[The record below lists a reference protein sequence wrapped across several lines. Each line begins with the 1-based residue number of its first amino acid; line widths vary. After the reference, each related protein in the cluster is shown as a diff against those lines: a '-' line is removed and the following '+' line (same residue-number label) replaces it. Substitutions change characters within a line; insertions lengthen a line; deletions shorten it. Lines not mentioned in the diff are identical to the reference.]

1 MKKVLITGAN
11 GFIGSNLIK
20 SLGDKYEFYGMDRMP
35 SKMLDQD
42 HSFICDISE
51 FEKVHEIFEKVKPD
65 VLIHLAAI
73 VHKNNADT
81 SERNYDFI
89 NYECARNLF
98 DECVKYDTYIIFSS
112 TIEVYGK
119 SDEKIITEETPC
131 NPLSFYAKAKY
142 KAEEYLR
149 NNEEKMRYSILR
161 FAAAYGKEF
170 TLNVDKRVFL
180 KKDKIAYYFKDGEYS
195 FSFCS
200 VNNICDFIDYLIK
213 HETKNDVYNISD
225 TESTSIK
232 KMIDLHKRY
241 GELKIVIHMPYYICS
256 FLISCIEWISK
267 ILRKK
272 DFFLSRRNFNK
283 LFESKVY
290 WNKKVNELC
299 PLKWNIENTLYGDE

>member
-20 SLGDKYEFYGMDRMP
+20 NLGNKYEFYGMDRVP
-35 SKMLDQD
+35 SKILDND
-42 HSFICDISE
+42 HSFICNISE
-51 FEKVHEIFEKVKPD
+51 FDKVHQVFEKVKPD

-81 SERNYDFI
+81 SEKNYDFI

-98 DECVKYDTYIIFSS
+98 DECMKYDTYIIFSS

-119 SDEKIITEETPC
+119 SEDRIITEEAPC
-131 NPLSFYAKAKY
+131 TPLSYYAKAKY

-149 NNEEKMRYSILR
+149 SNEQKMRYSILR

-180 KKDKIAYYFKDGEYS
+180 KKDKVAYYFKDGDYS

-200 VNNICDFIDYLIK
+200 VNNICDFVDHLVENEI
-213 HETKNDVYNISD
+213 KNDVYNISD

-232 KMIDLHKRY
+232 KMIELHKKHD
-241 GELKIVIHMPYYICS
+241 GLKIVIHMPYHLCS
-256 FLISCIEWISK
+256 FVISCVELIGK
-267 ILRKK
+267 AMRKK
-272 DFFLSRRNFNK
+272 DFFLSRRNLNK

-290 WNKKVNELC
+290 VNEKANTIC
-299 PLKWNIENTLYGDE
+299 PLKWNIENTLYGEQ